1 MKPLLLLVL
10 PLPFLSVPPADRP
23 PEARLLP
30 IAGKP
35 FRGRLLGIRG
45 GKASFLVEGKK
56 PGGAAALSL
65 EAIEEIDFASPSP
78 APPAGPFLFLPGGES
93 LPLQGIRPGRK
104 GGLKPLFFGKWLKE
118 VPLEK
123 TAGFQWPKPPG
134 RGLPASIPGLDP
146 SRRPRGR
153 DILYL
158 VEQKGRKRDILE
170 VAGSILSLE
179 RGGLVFDFAGKEHR
193 VPLWKVAG
201 ALLGAPAGKKKEQTP
216 PPERP
221 GQAVEFTRG
230 GRLLGRILG
239 GDASGFLFH
248 HPLLGEFRIPGKAVL
263 RLRPSLDRV
272 RPVDSLELL
281 SDRAVPAF
289 DRVWP
294 IAVDKNLEGGPIR
307 IHGRYFEKGLVF
319 LPRRTLVFRVPRG
332 FRLFKAALGIEDS
345 GGGKGAA
352 LFRVLA
358 GKREVFKKLIR
369 ASGDPVEVRLDLDGA
384 RTLTLEAD
392 FGPDLDLGDHCAFA
406 RARLLR
412 PPAGKEER

>member
-1 MKPLLLLVL
+1 MKRLLLLAL
-10 PLPFLSVPPADRP
+10 PLPLLSVPPADQP

-30 IAGKP
+30 ITGKP

-45 GKASFLVEGKK
+45 GKASFLVEGEKT
-56 PGGAAALSL
+56 GAATLPL
-65 EAIEEIDFASPSP
+65 EAVEEIDFASPSP

-123 TAGFQWPKPPG
+123 TAGFQWPKRPG
-134 RGLPASIPGLDP
+134 RGLPAALPGMDP
-146 SRRPRGR
+146 SRRPRER
-153 DILYL
+153 DVLFL
-158 VEQKGRKRDILE
+158 VERKNRKQNILE

-201 ALLGAPAGKKKEQTP
+201 ALLGTAAGKGNKEVLP
-216 PPERP
+216 AERP
-221 GQAVEFTRG
+221 DQAVEFTRG

-239 GDASGFLFH
+239 GDASGFLFY
-248 HPLLGEFRIPGKAVL
+248 HPVLGEFRIPWKAVL

-289 DRVWP
+289 DRTWP
-294 IAVDKNLEGGPIR
+294 FATDKNLEGGPIR

-319 LPRRTLVFRVPRG
+319 LPRRTLTFRVPEG
-332 FRLFKAALGIEDS
+332 FPLFKATLGIEDS

-369 ASGDPVEVRLDLDGA
+369 AADDPVEVRLDLDGA

-392 FGPDLDLGDHCAFA
+392 FGPQLDLGDHCAFA

-412 PPAGKEER
+412 PPAGKEEH